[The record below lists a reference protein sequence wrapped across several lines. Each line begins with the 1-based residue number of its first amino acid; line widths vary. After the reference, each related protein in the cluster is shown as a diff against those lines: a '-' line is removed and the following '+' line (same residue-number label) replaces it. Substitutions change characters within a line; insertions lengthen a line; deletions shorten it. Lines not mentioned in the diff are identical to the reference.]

1 MKNMFFPIRGKF
13 KSFDCALDDQVRP
26 GRLFAIGENDFAFVD
41 MLLKAD
47 GPNFFR
53 LFWAE
58 VR

>member
-1 MKNMFFPIRGKF
+1 MFFPIRGKF

-26 GRLFAIGENDFAFVD
+26 GRLFAIGENDFAYVD

-58 VR
+58 VP